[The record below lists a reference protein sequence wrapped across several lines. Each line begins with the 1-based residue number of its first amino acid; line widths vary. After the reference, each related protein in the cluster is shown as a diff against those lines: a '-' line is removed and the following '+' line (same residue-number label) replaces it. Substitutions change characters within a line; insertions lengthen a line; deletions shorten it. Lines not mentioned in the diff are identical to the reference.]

1 MGERNSYRIS
11 RRALDYLLAI
21 YMASRR
27 GSAARLTEISEILG
41 VSAPS
46 AHEYLAEL
54 IDHELVVKAG
64 RGLYRLTP
72 SGEKILMRR
81 IWAHGV
87 LEEMLVRIF
96 KIDVDAA
103 CSIASQIDLEIRVDE
118 IEKICSTLGHPKRC
132 PHGYTIPHI
141 ENIAE
146 GRTDPRYGRPCIKI
160 ASKLGS

>member
-1 MGERNSYRIS
+1 MGQSNSYRIT
-11 RRALDYLLAI
+11 RRAFDYLLAI
-21 YMASRR
+21 HLASLRKN
-27 GSAARLTEISEILG
+27 AARLTEISVILG

-54 IDHELVVKAG
+54 IGQGLVSKVG

-72 SGEKILMRR
+72 AGRRILMRR

-103 CSIASQIDLEIRVDE
+103 CSIASLIDLEVGEEE
-118 IEKICSTLGHPKRC
+118 IEKICSTLGHPRKC
-132 PHGYTIPHI
+132 PHGNTIPHI
-141 ENIAE
+141 ETGE
-146 GRTDPRYGRPCIKI
+146 EEREDLGYSRPCIKM
-160 ASKLGS
+160 LGRLNP

>member
-1 MGERNSYRIS
+1 MGEGNSYRVS

-21 YMASRR
+21 YIASRR
-27 GSAARLTEISEILG
+27 RNAARLTEISEILG

-54 IDHELVVKAG
+54 IGHGLVAKAG
-64 RGLYRLTP
+64 RGLYRLT
-72 SGEKILMRR
+72 SAGEKILMRR

-103 CSIASQIDLEIRVDE
+103 CSIASQIDLEVRVEE
-118 IEKICSTLGHPKRC
+118 IEKICSALGHPKQC
-132 PHGYTIPHI
+132 PHGYSIPHI
-141 ENIAE
+141 ESI
-146 GRTDPRYGRPCIKI
+146 TDHIDPGYSKPCIKI
-160 ASKLGS
+160 ASKPGS